1 MRTWAVIG
9 VGLAVLVGLAGF
21 WAASSLQARP
31 SYVVGETELIV
42 DNRAHE
48 VTWLDDQTVVFV
60 GEDKKP
66 GQTAFDYG
74 PGRAK
79 IQVWRLGEAPSAY
92 AADRWPTLVGDA
104 RTYVC
109 AADGQIRYAVAPLE
123 IEKGT
128 ATAQF
133 DGKPLS
139 PTSTR
144 DLVLSWKQKI
154 LQGPLGHEVEAW
166 RSMPAYSLRG
176 QIRFPV
182 NAPGGGGVGGVASRD
197 CDHYAD
203 ARMDGRL
210 WAPNRRKTAYLDM
223 GAQGEF
229 GIGDLPRFTLESA
242 DGATRTV
249 FEGPFDHIVSRCLDT
264 PAWEDSFILYNCSH
278 GWNDETRAAKVL
290 TVYRLDVARRALEP
304 TAIQNSPVLWGADIG
319 RYRDG
324 YFVAANA
331 APSDEP
337 ERHAGLYV
345 VRDGKPERLLAGRYH
360 APSVSPDGCR
370 VAVLRE
376 HTPPGA
382 FAPLANLVVVDL
394 CQVER
399 ERRARA

>member
-1 MRTWAVIG
+1 LIG
-9 VGLAVLVGLAGF
+9 VGAAVLVGLAGL
-21 WAASSLQARP
+21 WAASSLQAHP
-31 SYVVGETELIV
+31 SYVVGEAELLV
-42 DNRAHE
+42 DNRAHQ

-60 GEDKKP
+60 GEEKRPD
-66 GQTAFDYG
+66 QAAFDYG
-74 PGRAK
+74 LDRAR
-79 IQVWRLGEAPSAY
+79 IHVWRPGQEPRAY
-92 AADRWPTLVGDA
+92 ATDRWPAMSGDA

-109 AADGQIRYAVAPLE
+109 AADGQIRYAIAPLRTE
-123 IEKGT
+123 RGV
-128 ATAQF
+128 ATASF
-133 DGKPLS
+133 DGKPLG
-139 PTSTR
+139 PTSHR

-154 LQGPLGHEVEAW
+154 LQGALGHEVEAW

-176 QIRFPV
+176 AMRFPV

-229 GIGDLPRFTLESA
+229 GVGDLPRLTLESA
-242 DGATRTV
+242 DGAARTV

-290 TVYRLDVARRALEP
+290 TVYRLDVARRTLEP
-304 TAIQNSPVLWGADIG
+304 TAIENSPVLWGADIG

-324 YFVAANA
+324 YFIAANG
-331 APSDEP
+331 APSQEP
-337 ERHAGLYV
+337 GRSAGLYI
-345 VRDGKPERLLAGRYH
+345 VRDGKPVRLLAGRYH
-360 APSVSPDGCR
+360 APSLSPDGCR
-370 VAVLRE
+370 VAVHRE
-376 HTPPGA
+376 ETPLGA
-382 FAPLANLVVVDL
+382 VAPLANLVVVDL
-394 CQVER
+394 CRAER